1 MANAIDY
8 AFDFGLPADPDD
20 PVYGLWEP
28 MSDRFLF
35 VTHDLSIARTLSLVA
50 SSRYL
55 LYVVEISQAD
65 NYFHTLI
72 DNCCCNHWSLVN
84 RGDIMTSNIA
94 SFNKI
99 HSATKLAE
107 RGCYTNWPLGQEMQY
122 LQICNWWMQF
132 MQGNTTMSWY
142 ALDRFI
148 SRICP
153 GATTGDP
160 SLFDEIYTL
169 ETKLLAI
176 MHEERNN
183 QILWDRCIQAK
194 DNSADLLRSR
204 YEFFARNHK
213 LSR

>member
-8 AFDFGLPADPDD
+8 SFDFGLPADPDD

-35 VTHDLSIARTLSLVA
+35 VTHDISIARTLSLVA

-55 LYVVEISQAD
+55 LYVIDISKAN

-72 DNCCCNHWSLVN
+72 DNTCCNHWSLVN

-94 SFNKI
+94 SFLEI
-99 HSATKLAE
+99 VSAAELVE
-107 RGCYTNWPLGQEMQY
+107 RGHYTDWPLDREMQY
-122 LQICNWWMQF
+122 LQICNWWMRF
-132 MQGNTTMSWY
+132 MQGNTAMPWY

-148 SRICP
+148 SKISP
-153 GATTGDP
+153 GAITGRP
-160 SLFDEIYTL
+160 NVFDEISIL

-176 MHEERNN
+176 MHTERDN
-183 QILWDRCIQAK
+183 QTLWDKCIQAK
-194 DNSADLLRSR
+194 DDSADLLRSR
-204 YEFFARNHK
+204 YEFFSRNHK
-213 LSR
+213 LS